1 MHQLHLLRPT
11 KQTPSGGVVGAAG
24 VLVGAM
30 AAGTAPSPTTEGGT
44 IIIGGSQCKL
54 NQSSLLIF

>member
-1 MHQLHLLRPT
+1 LLQPT
-11 KQTPSGGVVGAAG
+11 KQTPSGGVAGAAG

-30 AAGTAPSPTTEGGT
+30 AAGAATTEDGT